1 MYLYNTHYIKKIRRV
16 YKITISIAFYY
27 FILVYCTWCGPA
39 LNYRAKL
46 SFFIKNNVQ
55 QLQTLIC
62 STKISSPRN
71 DFLPSQNWMI
81 HHLPSTWIV
90 EIFPVGMQRCQFP
103 RKSTFYFYQ
112 SWLHLQNYSLPE
124 LMFAFSDNRSMQLKF
139 TVLETLSFPER
150 FHALRKGPFV
160 APGSP

>member
-1 MYLYNTHYIKKIRRV
+1 MGSNGSLIH
-16 YKITISIAFYY
+16 ISIKSYRM
-27 FILVYCTWCGPA
+27 CGG
-39 LNYRAKL
+39 L
-46 SFFIKNNVQ
+46 SRRSASWHRLIWPNTD
-55 QLQTLIC
+55 LQYKDII
-62 STKISSPRN
+62 TKKQ
-71 DFLPSQNWMI
+71 LPSI
-81 HHLPSTWIV
+81 PELDDPSFTKHMDSR
-90 EIFPVGMQRCQFP
+90 IFPVGMQRCQFP